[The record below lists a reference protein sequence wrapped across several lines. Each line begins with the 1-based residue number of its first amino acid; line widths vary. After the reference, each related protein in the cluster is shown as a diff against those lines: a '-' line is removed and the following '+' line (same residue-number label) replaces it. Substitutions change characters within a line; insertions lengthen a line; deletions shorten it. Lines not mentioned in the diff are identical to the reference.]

1 MSTWTG
7 ESKASSTWTGESKN
21 VGGLGYLLMETGDFL
36 LQESLDKII
45 LEQTSAGGLVWTG
58 ENKS

>member
-7 ESKASSTWTGESKN
+7 VNKSSSTWTSENKN
-21 VGGLGYLLMETGDFL
+21 VGGLGYILMETGGFL

>member
-7 ESKASSTWTGESKN
+7 VNKSSSTWTGESKN
-21 VGGLGYLLMETGDFL
+21 VGGLGYILLETGYFL

>member
-7 ESKASSTWTGESKN
+7 ENKVSSTWTGESKN

-36 LQESLDKII
+36 LLESLDKII
-45 LEQTSAGGLVWTG
+45 LEQTSAGGLVWSG